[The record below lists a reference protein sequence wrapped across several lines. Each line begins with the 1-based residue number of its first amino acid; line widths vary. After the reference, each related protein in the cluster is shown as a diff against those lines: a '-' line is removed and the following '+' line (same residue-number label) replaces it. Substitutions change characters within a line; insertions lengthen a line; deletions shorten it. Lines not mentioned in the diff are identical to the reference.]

1 MQAESE
7 QVLKDAITCAKKRV
21 EKLDAEEAAPNRR
34 TPEQTKELLLKIA
47 QQHIERDTS
56 APKPPF
62 SEGGASKGLT
72 FTADEIQQRQAAYEA
87 QVAAYLE
94 HATPEILAEFEAVL
108 EESRQ
113 MVEEMAWRRKQ
124 VWQEEQSKMDTLIS
138 SGPYERMRKQIEET
152 LQRQTTKELESA
164 KDLQEQENKLALAES
179 SAELKEA
186 FAAEHTAA
194 LAEIAALEA
203 EQKVLVEQ
211 LHKGKR
217 APSVRRAI
225 ATVTLATFEIK
236 RALADGIPLV
246 APLQLLEQ
254 VAESGVAAE
263 DDEFALVGAVVPA
276 IVAATDS
283 GRKTLASTKLL
294 ATLLDDLKDDAYH
307 ATLLPAGGGA
317 SMFERCVFSYLSV
330 LPRACR
336 LPTSPMLKYSRRCKM
351 SCAAVWPGSSAQFD
365 SSQTRPGHK
374 VTKGVC
380 YGLQTMCSEVRA
392 VNSLRFIG
400 PCWVIM

>member
-1 MQAESE
+1 MADMQAESE
-7 QVLKDAITCAKKRV
+7 QVLKDAIAYAKKRV
-21 EKLDAEEAAPNRR
+21 EELDAEEMAPTGR
-34 TPEQTKELLLKIA
+34 TPEETKELLLKIA

-56 APKPPF
+56 APKQPLP
-62 SEGGASKGLT
+62 EGEAAKGLT
-72 FTADEIQQRQAAYEA
+72 FTADEIRQRQAAYEA
-87 QVAAYLE
+87 QVAAYLK

-113 MVEEMAWRRKQ
+113 MVEEMARRRKQ
-124 VWQEEQSKMDTLIS
+124 VWQEEQAKIDTLIS
-138 SGPYERMRKQIEET
+138 SGPYERMRQQIEET
-152 LQRQTTKELESA
+152 LQRQNAKELEAA

-194 LAEIAALEA
+194 LAEIVALEA

-217 APSVRRAI
+217 APAVRRAI

-254 VAESGVAAE
+254 VAESSVAAE

-276 IVAATDS
+276 LAAATGS
-283 GRKTLASTKLL
+283 GKKTLASATLL
-294 ATLLDDLKDDAYH
+294 ATLFDDLKDDAYH

-317 SMFERCVFSYLSV
+317 SMFER
-330 LPRACR
+330 
-336 LPTSPMLKYSRRCKM
+336 
-351 SCAAVWPGSSAQFD
+351 
-365 SSQTRPGHK
+365 
-374 VTKGVC
+374 
-380 YGLQTMCSEVRA
+380 
-392 VNSLRFIG
+392 
-400 PCWVIM
+400 